1 MIYLALG
8 DRRLRAAA
16 AYTGDATLVRDKR
29 EARAVLRTADE
40 VFAGDPEA
48 LALAYA
54 HRRPGLVVRLEP
66 APDPGRRPAPADLAV
81 VTPWYPSPDD
91 PFAGAFVRAA
101 TAAVRPG
108 FDRVAILHTQSWF
121 YPPGRLTGQL
131 LGVAAER
138 QALRSGNAVVLDTA
152 EGELTRVAVPSP
164 AGGDHLA
171 YADEQTRSLRAAL
184 PTGRIEAP
192 VVHAHVGILGGVVAA
207 RLARPDARL
216 VVTEHATFLDAV
228 LARPAARDRYAR
240 MLDRA
245 DLLLCVGAQ
254 LRDQLAGYFPE
265 HAGKLRIVPN
275 AIDFDAFAVRPA
287 PPAAPDRWLYVGRL
301 MEHKGVLTL
310 LDAAATDPGVTVTL
324 VGSGPLEAAVDARIA
339 ELGLTGRVT
348 RRPPVPPDRVTAL
361 LHEHDVLVH
370 ASRRETFGMTV
381 VEAVATQTPVLVA
394 RSAGPAET
402 LAGLDGRAGVLVEPS
417 PDPAVLVEG
426 FRRLRAIFGELDP
439 AGARAELLN
448 RYGNAAVAGQLHDAY
463 TSSGTISAATV
474 PGRTDPVLQRLTA
487 RLPSPLPEAVVRAAR
502 RIVSRDAP
510 DEARWKHGLPDR
522 TRTAAAGH
530 HGGGVR
536 A

>member
-8 DRRLRAAA
+8 DRRLRAAEAYSA
-16 AYTGDATLVRDKR
+16 AGTLVRDKS
-29 EARAVLRTADE
+29 EAAALLRTADE

-66 APDPGRRPAPADLAV
+66 APDPGRRTSPADLAV

-108 FDRVAILHTQSWF
+108 FARVSILHTQSWF
-121 YPPGRLTGQL
+121 YGPGRLTGQL

-138 QALRSGNAVVLDTA
+138 QARLAGNAVVLDTA

-171 YADEQTRSLRAAL
+171 YADEQTRALRAAL

-216 VVTEHATFLDAV
+216 VVTEHATFLAAV
-228 LARPAARDRYAR
+228 LARPAARERYAR

-245 DLLLCVGAQ
+245 DLLLCVGRD
-254 LRDQLAGYFPE
+254 LRDQIAGYFPE

-275 AIDFDAFAVRPA
+275 AIDFDRFAVRPS
-287 PPAAPDRWLYVGRL
+287 PPAAPSRWLYVGRL

-310 LDAAATDPGVTVTL
+310 IDAFTQVATADMTLTL
-324 VGSGPLEAAVDARIA
+324 VGSGPLEDAVDRRVGDRI
-339 ELGLTGRVT
+339 T
-348 RRPPVPPDRVTAL
+348 RRPPVSPDQVTAL

-381 VEAVATQTPVLVA
+381 VEAVATGTPVLVA
-394 RSAGPAET
+394 RSEGPAET
-402 LAGLDGRAGVLVEPS
+402 LAGLADRAGVLVEPS
-417 PDPAVLVEG
+417 ADPAVLVAG
-426 FRRLRAIFGELDP
+426 FRRLQALFGTLDLP
-439 AGARAELLN
+439 GARAELQN
-448 RYGNAAVAGQLHDAY
+448 RYGNAAVAAQLHRAY
-463 TSSGTISAATV
+463 ESSGTISAATV
-474 PGRTDPVLQRLTA
+474 PGGTVPVLQRLTA
-487 RLPSPLPEAVVRAAR
+487 RLSSPLPEAVVRTAR
-502 RIVSRDAP
+502 RVVSRGAP
-510 DEARWKHGLPDR
+510 DKARWKHGLPDR
-522 TRTAAAGH
+522 ARPAGA
-530 HGGGVR
+530 G
-536 A
+536 